1 MKILGM
7 EKVSFVDYEGKI
19 CTTIFTGGCNYKC
32 PFCHNSGIVKQ
43 EYKEIT
49 ENEVIE
55 HLLSRKKMIDA
66 LTISGGE
73 PTLQPDLENFV
84 RKIKDL
90 GFLVKLD
97 TNGTNPEV
105 LKNLLDK
112 NLLDYVA
119 MDVKNNF
126 DSYNQIC
133 GTHLTQIEN
142 VKKSL
147 DLLKNSEID
156 YELRTTLVNN
166 FHKKENIEK
175 LAKDIAGHKKL
186 FLQKFVESDT
196 CFDKN
201 LEEVPLL
208 DAQEFQKILEK
219 EISAVKLRGY

>member
-1 MKILGM
+1 M
-7 EKVSFVDYEGKI
+7 
-19 CTTIFTGGCNYKC
+19 
-32 PFCHNSGIVKQ
+32 
-43 EYKEIT
+43 
-49 ENEVIE
+49 
-55 HLLSRKKMIDA
+55 
-66 LTISGGE
+66 
-73 PTLQPDLENFV
+73 
-84 RKIKDL
+84 